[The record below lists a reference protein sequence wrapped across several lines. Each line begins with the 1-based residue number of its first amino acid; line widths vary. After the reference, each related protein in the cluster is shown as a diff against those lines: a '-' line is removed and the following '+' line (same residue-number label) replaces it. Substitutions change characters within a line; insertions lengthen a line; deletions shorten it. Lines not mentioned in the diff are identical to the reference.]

1 MVLVLLGTVVKV
13 SPFVATMLVVG
24 RRAVPWVMRRTAG
37 TGSRELSRLAVCA
50 IALGIALG
58 AAELLDVSFAVGAF
72 FAGVVLGETALS
84 RHATE
89 EAMPLRD
96 AFAVLFFLSI
106 GMLLDPLIFVSA
118 PAAVLGTV
126 LVVVAGKSIAAYLI
140 VRAFGH
146 AKRTALT
153 VSAGLAQIGE
163 FSFVLIGVGMALQLV
178 PATCRTWSWPVPSFR
193 SSSIRCSLH

>member
-126 LVVVAGKSIAAYLI
+126 LVVVAGKS
-140 VRAFGH
+140 FGH